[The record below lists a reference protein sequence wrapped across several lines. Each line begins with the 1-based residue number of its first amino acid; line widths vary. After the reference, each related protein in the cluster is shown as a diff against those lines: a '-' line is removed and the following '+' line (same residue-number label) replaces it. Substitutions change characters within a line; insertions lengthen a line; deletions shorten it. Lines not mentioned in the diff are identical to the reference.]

1 MTELKV
7 QESNFSPAGKETFKQ
22 IISKANVVWFKND
35 CRDLGPKYV
44 HTIVGGTSPPVPNET
59 RNCQRGGHNS
69 KTQHLEVP
77 DGTIQGKLS
86 RDSQICLLA
95 SKNHLQ
101 KILGLYNYGRDHVPS
116 YQKYA
121 KPLYA
126 CLSKKK
132 VDQDENKNWV
142 WTAKDWKD

>member
-35 CRDLGPKYV
+35 RRDLGPKYV

-59 RNCQRGGHNS
+59 RSCQRDGHNS

-116 YQKYA
+116 YQ
-121 KPLYA
+121 
-126 CLSKKK
+126 
-132 VDQDENKNWV
+132 
-142 WTAKDWKD
+142 